1 MKKMKKLKIFTLIT
15 LSVMLFAQC
24 NDNFDELNIDP
35 NAAVSVDP
43 STLLTNAQ
51 YNFYNT
57 LQGAGINA
65 GWGLLMVQQW
75 SETEYTEDSR
85 YNQDI
90 TSFNGTWSAM
100 YANVLK
106 ELDAAKGLV
115 ANQEVSAG
123 IKANRTAILDVM
135 STQAYC
141 FLTDAFG
148 AVPYTEAVDGV
159 TNLPKYDDQEV
170 IYKGI
175 LETLKNASA
184 SFNTAAPSFASGEII
199 YGGDI
204 AHWIKFTNSLMLRY
218 AMRIAD
224 ADASTAQQYI
234 DLAATNLISSNGEN
248 ALFNF
253 PESLAR
259 ANPLFQNVS
268 PLSGNRDDYAV
279 SEYLVTTLTD
289 LGDPRLDAFAKK
301 YNGEYVG
308 MPYGIS
314 DNDATVLKPT
324 TSRPNDNVRS
334 ATTPHVIISFAEVQF
349 LLAEAYQRG
358 MLSGDAAAAY
368 GVAVKASMNYWGISD
383 DTAIDSY
390 VASNA
395 YNSANWK
402 MSIGNQ
408 KWIALYMNGFEGW
421 NEWRRLDYPILA
433 VPAAAQLSSIPVRMP
448 YVLSETQSNSDQL
461 TLITSSP
468 ADMTTK
474 VWWDKN

>member
-1 MKKMKKLKIFTLIT
+1 MKKIKIFTLIT
-15 LSVMLFAQC
+15 LSMLLFAQC
-24 NDNFDELNIDP
+24 DDNFDELNIDP
-35 NAAVSVDP
+35 NTAISVAP

-57 LQGAGINA
+57 LQGATINA
-65 GWGLLMVQQW
+65 DWGLLMVQQW
-75 SETEYTEDSR
+75 AQTEYTEDSR

-90 TSFNGTWSAM
+90 TFFDNTWSAM

-106 ELDAAKGLV
+106 ELEAAKTLV
-115 ANQEVSAG
+115 ESQEVSA
-123 IKANRTAILDVM
+123 ITKANRTAILDVM

-148 AVPYTEAVDGV
+148 SVPYSEAVDGI
-159 TNLPKYDDQEV
+159 TNLPKYDDQEA

-175 LETLKNASA
+175 LKTLQTAA
-184 SFNTAAPSFASGEII
+184 ATFNTAGTSFTSGEII

-204 AHWIKFTNSLMLRY
+204 SSWVKFTNSLMLRY
-218 AMRIAD
+218 AMRLAD
-224 ADASTAQQYI
+224 ADPATAKQYI
-234 DLAATNLISSNGEN
+234 DLAASNLITSNSEN
-248 ALFNF
+248 ALFSF

-259 ANPLFQNVS
+259 ANPLFRNVS

-289 LGDPRLDAFAKK
+289 LGDPRLGAFANK

-314 DNDATVLKPT
+314 DNDATVLKPV

-349 LLAEAYQRG
+349 LLTEAYQRG
-358 MLSGDAAAAY
+358 ILSGDASATYATAI
-368 GVAVKASMNYWGISD
+368 KASMNYWGISD
-383 DTAIDSY
+383 DTAIDAY
-390 VASNA
+390 VASNS
-395 YNSANWK
+395 YNAANWK

-433 VPAAAQLSSIPVRMP
+433 VPAAAQLTSIPVRMP
-448 YVLSETQSNSDQL
+448 YPLSETQSNSKQL
-461 TLITSSP
+461 DLVTSTP